1 MEYKNILLEQRD
13 NIAVLFLNR
22 PNKLN
27 AFTFSMMEEIIA
39 ALDSLE
45 ADDSVHAVIITGKGR
60 AFCAGADLSSGQDTF
75 NPSFDDFAVQESDLE
90 ETLEAF
96 LLLECIN
103 AVQESDFRRDSG
115 GILTLRMYK
124 FLKPIVVACNGPA
137 VGIGASMQLAADIR
151 LASDQARF
159 GFVFNN
165 RGIVP
170 DACSSWFLPKIVG
183 ISRALELTYSGRIID
198 AQEALQLN
206 LVSSIHDSENLLS
219 NAVDITKKMVQNSAP
234 VSISLTRQMLWRS
247 LESSGPY
254 DAHVIES
261 KAIDSR
267 GASEDAKE
275 GVSSFLE
282 KRPAEFKNKV
292 SSDMPEFFPWWK
304 DTN

>member
-1 MEYKNILLEQRD
+1 MDFKNILLEQRE

-27 AFTFSMMEEIIA
+27 AFTFSMMEEIIS

-75 NPSFDDFAVQESDLE
+75 NPSFDDFAVQER
-90 ETLEAF
+90 
-96 LLLECIN
+96 
-103 AVQESDFRRDSG
+103 DFRRDSG

-292 SSDMPEFFPWWK
+292 SSDMPEFFPWWE

>member
-1 MEYKNILLEQRD
+1 MDFKNILLEQRE

-27 AFTFSMMEEIIA
+27 AFTFSMMEEIIS

-75 NPSFDDFAVQESDLE
+75 NPSFDDFAVQESD
-90 ETLEAF
+90 
-96 LLLECIN
+96 
-103 AVQESDFRRDSG
+103 FRRDSG

-124 FLKPIVVACNGPA
+124 FLKPIVMACNGPA

-170 DACSSWFLPKIVG
+170 DACSSWFLPRIVG

-206 LVSSIHDSENLLS
+206 LVSSIHDSEKLLS
-219 NAVDITKKMVQNSAP
+219 NALDITKKMVQNSAP

>member
-1 MEYKNILLEQRD
+1 MYFKNILLEQRE

-22 PNKLN
+22 PHKLN
-27 AFTFSMMEEIIA
+27 AFTFSMMQEIIS

-45 ADDSVHAVIITGKGR
+45 ADDSVHAVIIAGKGR
-60 AFCAGADLSSGQDTF
+60 AFCAGADLSSGQETF
-75 NPSFDDFAVQESDLE
+75 NPSFDDFAVQE
-90 ETLEAF
+90 
-96 LLLECIN
+96 N
-103 AVQESDFRRDSG
+103 DFRRDSG

-206 LVSSIHDSENLLS
+206 LVSSIHDSENLIS

-275 GVSSFLE
+275 GVSSFLD

>member
-1 MEYKNILLEQRD
+1 MDYKNILLEQRD
-13 NIAVLFLNR
+13 NIAVLSLNR

-27 AFTFSMMEEIIA
+27 AFTFSMMEEMID
-39 ALDSLE
+39 ALDALD
-45 ADDSVHAVIITGKGR
+45 ADDNVHALIITGKGR
-60 AFCAGADLSSGQDTF
+60 AFCAGADLSSGQETF
-75 NPSFDDFAVQESDLE
+75 NPSFDDF
-90 ETLEAF
+90 
-96 LLLECIN
+96 

-124 FLKPIVVACNGPA
+124 FLKPIVIACNGPA
-137 VGIGASMQLAADIR
+137 VGIGASMQLAADVR

-183 ISRALELTYSGRIID
+183 ISSALELTYSGRIID
-198 AQEALQLN
+198 ASEALKLN
-206 LVSSIHDSENLLS
+206 LVSSIYDSENLLD
-219 NAVDITKKMVQNSAP
+219 NALDFAKNMVKNSAP
-234 VSISLTRQMLWRS
+234 VSIAVTRQMLWRS
-247 LESSGPY
+247 LEGSGPY
-254 DAHVIES
+254 DAHIVES

-282 KRPAEFKNKV
+282 KRAAEFKNKV
-292 SSDMPEFFPWWK
+292 SEDMPSFFPWWK
-304 DTN
+304 

>member
-1 MEYKNILLEQRD
+1 MDFKNILLEQRE

-27 AFTFSMMEEIIA
+27 AFTFSMMEEIIN

-75 NPSFDDFAVQESDLE
+75 NPSFDDF
-90 ETLEAF
+90 
-96 LLLECIN
+96 

-206 LVSSIHDSENLLS
+206 LVSSIHDSEKLLS
-219 NAVDITKKMVQNSAP
+219 NALDITKKMVQNSAP

>member
-1 MEYKNILLEQRD
+1 VDFKNILLEQRE

-27 AFTFSMMEEIIA
+27 AFTFSMMEEIIS

-75 NPSFDDFAVQESDLE
+75 NPSFDDFAVQES
-90 ETLEAF
+90 
-96 LLLECIN
+96 N
-103 AVQESDFRRDSG
+103 FRRDSG

-292 SSDMPEFFPWWK
+292 SSDMPEFFPWWE
-304 DTN
+304 DTY

>member
-1 MEYKNILLEQRD
+1 VEYKNILLEQQD
-13 NIAVLFLNR
+13 NIAVLSLNR

-27 AFTFSMMEEIIA
+27 AFTFSMMEEMIC
-39 ALDSLE
+39 ALDALE
-45 ADDSVHAVIITGKGR
+45 VNDSVDALIITGKGR
-60 AFCAGADLSSGQDTF
+60 AFCAGADLSSGQETF
-75 NPSFDDFAVQESDLE
+75 NPSFDDF
-90 ETLEAF
+90 
-96 LLLECIN
+96 

-124 FLKPIVVACNGPA
+124 FLKPIVIACNGPA
-137 VGIGASMQLAADIR
+137 VGIGASMQLAADVR

-183 ISRALELTYSGRIID
+183 ISSALELTYSGRIID
-198 AQEALQLN
+198 ASEALKLN
-206 LVSSIHDSENLLS
+206 LVSSIHDSENLLD
-219 NAVDITKKMVQNSAP
+219 NAIDFTKNMVKNSAP
-234 VSISLTRQMLWRS
+234 VSIAVTRQMLWRS
-247 LESSGPY
+247 LEGSGPY
-254 DAHVIES
+254 DAHIVES

-282 KRPAEFKNKV
+282 KRAAEFKNKV

>member
-1 MEYKNILLEQRD
+1 MDFQNILLEQRD

-22 PNKLN
+22 PHKLN
-27 AFTFSMMEEIIA
+27 AFTFSMMEEIIS
-39 ALDSLE
+39 ALDFLE

-60 AFCAGADLSSGQDTF
+60 AFCAGADLSSGQETF
-75 NPSFDDFAVQESDLE
+75 NPSFDNFAVQE
-90 ETLEAF
+90 
-96 LLLECIN
+96 N
-103 AVQESDFRRDSG
+103 DFRRDSG

-219 NAVDITKKMVQNSAP
+219 NAVDIAKKMVQNSAP

>member
-1 MEYKNILLEQRD
+1 VDFQNILLEQRE

-22 PNKLN
+22 PHKLN
-27 AFTFSMMEEIIA
+27 AFTFSMMEEIIS
-39 ALDSLE
+39 ALDFLE

-60 AFCAGADLSSGQDTF
+60 AFCAGADLSSGQETF
-75 NPSFDDFAVQESDLE
+75 NPSFDDFAVQEH
-90 ETLEAF
+90 
-96 LLLECIN
+96 
-103 AVQESDFRRDSG
+103 DFRRDSG

-206 LVSSIHDSENLLS
+206 LVSSIHDSESLLS
-219 NAVDITKKMVQNSAP
+219 DAVDITKKMVQNSAP

-267 GASEDAKE
+267 GASEDARE

-292 SSDMPEFFPWWK
+292 SSDMPKFFPWWK

>member
-1 MEYKNILLEQRD
+1 VDYKTILVEQRD

-27 AFTFSMMEEIIA
+27 AFTFSMMEEIIS

-45 ADDSVHAVIITGKGR
+45 ANDSIHAVIITGKGR
-60 AFCAGADLSSGQDTF
+60 AFCAGADLSSGQETF
-75 NPSFDDFAVQESDLE
+75 NPSFDDF
-90 ETLEAF
+90 
-96 LLLECIN
+96 

-170 DACSSWFLPKIVG
+170 DACSSWFLPKIIG
-183 ISRALELTYSGRIID
+183 IANALELTYSGRIID
-198 AQEALQLN
+198 ATEALKLN
-206 LVSSIHDSENLLS
+206 LVSSVHDSESLLTD
-219 NAVDITKKMVQNSAP
+219 AVNITKKMIQNSAP

-247 LESSGPY
+247 LESTGPY

-282 KRPAEFKNKV
+282 KRPAKFKNKV
-292 SSDMPEFFPWWK
+292 SLDMPKFFPWWE
-304 DTN
+304 

>member
-1 MEYKNILLEQRD
+1 MDFKNILLEQRE

-27 AFTFSMMEEIIA
+27 AFTFSMMREIIS

-75 NPSFDDFAVQESDLE
+75 NPSFDNFAVQER
-90 ETLEAF
+90 
-96 LLLECIN
+96 
-103 AVQESDFRRDSG
+103 DFRRDSG

-206 LVSSIHDSENLLS
+206 LVSSIHDSEDLLS
-219 NAVDITKKMVQNSAP
+219 NALDITKKMVQNSAP

>member
-1 MEYKNILLEQRD
+1 MDYKTILVEQRD

-27 AFTFSMMEEIIA
+27 AFTFSMMEEMIT
-39 ALDSLE
+39 ALDALD
-45 ADDSVHAVIITGKGR
+45 ADDSVHALIITGKGR
-60 AFCAGADLSSGQDTF
+60 AFCAGADLSSGQETF
-75 NPSFDDFAVQESDLE
+75 NPSFDDFAVQEG
-90 ETLEAF
+90 
-96 LLLECIN
+96 
-103 AVQESDFRRDSG
+103 DFRRDSG

-124 FLKPIVVACNGPA
+124 FLKPIVIACNGPA

-183 ISRALELTYSGRIID
+183 ISSALELTYSGRIID
-198 AQEALQLN
+198 AKEALKLN
-206 LVSSIHDSENLLS
+206 LVSSVHDHESLLT
-219 NAVDITKKMVQNSAP
+219 NAVNITKKMIQNSAP

-247 LESSGPY
+247 LDSSGPY

-267 GASEDAKE
+267 GASQDAKE

-282 KRPAEFKNKV
+282 KRPAKFKNKV
-292 SSDMPEFFPWWK
+292 SSDMPKFFPWWE
-304 DTN
+304 

>member
-1 MEYKNILLEQRD
+1 VDYKNILLEQRD
-13 NIAVLFLNR
+13 NIAVLSLNR

-27 AFTFSMMEEIIA
+27 AFTFSMMEEMID
-39 ALDSLE
+39 ALDALD
-45 ADDSVHAVIITGKGR
+45 ADNNIHALIITGKGR
-60 AFCAGADLSSGQDTF
+60 AFCAGADLSSGQETF
-75 NPSFDDFAVQESDLE
+75 NPSFDDF
-90 ETLEAF
+90 
-96 LLLECIN
+96 

-124 FLKPIVVACNGPA
+124 FLKPIVIACNGPA
-137 VGIGASMQLAADIR
+137 VGIGASMQLAADVR

-183 ISRALELTYSGRIID
+183 ISSALELTYSGRIID
-198 AQEALQLN
+198 ASEALKLN
-206 LVSSIHDSENLLS
+206 LVSSIHDSENLLD
-219 NAVDITKKMVQNSAP
+219 NAIDFVKNMVKNSAP
-234 VSISLTRQMLWRS
+234 VSIALTRQMLWRS
-247 LESSGPY
+247 LEGSGPN
-254 DAHVIES
+254 DAHVVES

-282 KRPAEFKNKV
+282 KRGAEFKNKV
-292 SSDMPEFFPWWK
+292 SLDMPSFFPWWK
-304 DTN
+304 

>member
-1 MEYKNILLEQRD
+1 VDFKNILLEQRE

-27 AFTFSMMEEIIA
+27 AFTFSMMEEIIG

-45 ADDSVHAVIITGKGR
+45 VDDSVHAVIITGKGR

-75 NPSFDDFAVQESDLE
+75 NPSFDDF
-90 ETLEAF
+90 
-96 LLLECIN
+96 

-170 DACSSWFLPKIVG
+170 DACSSWFLPRIVG

-198 AQEALQLN
+198 AHEALQLN

-219 NAVDITKKMVQNSAP
+219 DAVDITKKMVQNSAP

>member
-1 MEYKNILLEQRD
+1 VEYKNILLEQQD
-13 NIAVLFLNR
+13 NIAVLSLNR

-27 AFTFSMMEEIIA
+27 AFTFSMMEEMIA
-39 ALDSLE
+39 ALDALD
-45 ADDSVHAVIITGKGR
+45 ADDSVHALIITGKGR

-75 NPSFDDFAVQESDLE
+75 NPSFDDF
-90 ETLEAF
+90 
-96 LLLECIN
+96 

-170 DACSSWFLPKIVG
+170 DACSSWFLPRIVG

-206 LVSSIHDSENLLS
+206 LVSSIHDSEDLLS
-219 NAVDITKKMVQNSAP
+219 SAVDITKKMVQNSAP

-275 GVSSFLE
+275 GVSSFLG

>member
-1 MEYKNILLEQRD
+1 MDFKNILLEQRE

-27 AFTFSMMEEIIA
+27 AFTFSMMEEIIS

-75 NPSFDDFAVQESDLE
+75 NPSFDNFAVQER
-90 ETLEAF
+90 
-96 LLLECIN
+96 
-103 AVQESDFRRDSG
+103 DFRRDSG

-206 LVSSIHDSENLLS
+206 LVSSIHDSEDLLS
-219 NAVDITKKMVQNSAP
+219 NALDITKKMVQNSAP

>member
-1 MEYKNILLEQRD
+1 VDFQNILLEQRD

-27 AFTFSMMEEIIA
+27 AFTFSMMEEIIS

-60 AFCAGADLSSGQDTF
+60 AFCAGADLSSGQETF
-75 NPSFDDFAVQESDLE
+75 NPSFDDFAVQE
-90 ETLEAF
+90 
-96 LLLECIN
+96 N
-103 AVQESDFRRDSG
+103 DFRRDSG

-219 NAVDITKKMVQNSAP
+219 NAIDIAKTMVQNSAP

-254 DAHVIES
+254 DAHIIES

>member
-1 MEYKNILLEQRD
+1 MDYKNILLEQRD
-13 NIAVLFLNR
+13 NIAVLSLNR

-27 AFTFSMMEEIIA
+27 AFTFSMMEEMID
-39 ALDSLE
+39 ALDVLD
-45 ADDSVHAVIITGKGR
+45 ADDNIHALIITGKGR
-60 AFCAGADLSSGQDTF
+60 AFCAGADLSSGQETF
-75 NPSFDDFAVQESDLE
+75 NPSFDDF
-90 ETLEAF
+90 
-96 LLLECIN
+96 

-124 FLKPIVVACNGPA
+124 FLKPIVIACNGPA
-137 VGIGASMQLAADIR
+137 VGIGASMQLAADVR

-183 ISRALELTYSGRIID
+183 ISSALELTYSGRIID
-198 AQEALQLN
+198 ASEALKLN
-206 LVSSIHDSENLLS
+206 LVSSIHDSENLLD
-219 NAVDITKKMVQNSAP
+219 NALDFTKNMVKNSAP
-234 VSISLTRQMLWRS
+234 VSIAVTRQMLWRS
-247 LESSGPY
+247 LEGSGPY
-254 DAHVIES
+254 DAHIVES

-282 KRPAEFKNKV
+282 KRTAEFKNKV
-292 SSDMPEFFPWWK
+292 SLDMPSFFPWWK
-304 DTN
+304 

>member
-1 MEYKNILLEQRD
+1 MDFQNILLEQRE

-22 PNKLN
+22 PHKLN
-27 AFTFSMMEEIIA
+27 AFTFSMMEEIIS

-60 AFCAGADLSSGQDTF
+60 AFCAGADLSSGQETF
-75 NPSFDDFAVQESDLE
+75 NPSFDDFAVQE
-90 ETLEAF
+90 
-96 LLLECIN
+96 N
-103 AVQESDFRRDSG
+103 DFRRDSG

-206 LVSSIHDSENLLS
+206 LVSSIHDSKNLLS
-219 NAVDITKKMVQNSAP
+219 NAVDIAKKMVQNSAP

>member
-1 MEYKNILLEQRD
+1 VEYKNILLEQQD
-13 NIAVLFLNR
+13 NIAVLSLNR

-27 AFTFSMMEEIIA
+27 AFTFSMMEEMIA
-39 ALDSLE
+39 ALDALD
-45 ADDSVHAVIITGKGR
+45 ADDSVHALIITGKGR

-75 NPSFDDFAVQESDLE
+75 NPSFDDF
-90 ETLEAF
+90 
-96 LLLECIN
+96 

-206 LVSSIHDSENLLS
+206 LVSSIHDSEDLLS
-219 NAVDITKKMVQNSAP
+219 SAVDITKKMVQNSAP

-275 GVSSFLE
+275 GVSSFLG

>member
-1 MEYKNILLEQRD
+1 MDFQNILLEQRD
-13 NIAVLFLNR
+13 NIAVLSLNR

-27 AFTFSMMEEIIA
+27 AFTFSMMEEIIS

-60 AFCAGADLSSGQDTF
+60 AFCAGADLSSGQETF
-75 NPSFDDFAVQESDLE
+75 NPSFDDFAVQE
-90 ETLEAF
+90 
-96 LLLECIN
+96 N
-103 AVQESDFRRDSG
+103 DFRRDSG

-206 LVSSIHDSENLLS
+206 LVSSIHDSKNLLS
-219 NAVDITKKMVQNSAP
+219 NAVDIAKKMVQNSAP

-304 DTN
+304 DNN

>member
-1 MEYKNILLEQRD
+1 MEYKNILLEQQD
-13 NIAVLFLNR
+13 NIAVLSLNR

-27 AFTFSMMEEIIA
+27 AFTFSMMEEMIGVLD
-39 ALDSLE
+39 ALD
-45 ADDSVHAVIITGKGR
+45 ADDSIHALIITGKGR
-60 AFCAGADLSSGQDTF
+60 AFCAGADLSSGQETF
-75 NPSFDDFAVQESDLE
+75 NPSFDDFAVQED
-90 ETLEAF
+90 
-96 LLLECIN
+96 
-103 AVQESDFRRDSG
+103 DFRRDSG

-124 FLKPIVVACNGPA
+124 FLKPIVIACNGPA

-183 ISRALELTYSGRIID
+183 ISSALELTYSGRIID
-198 AQEALQLN
+198 ASEALKLN
-206 LVSSIHDSENLLS
+206 LVSSIHDSENLLDY
-219 NAVDITKKMVQNSAP
+219 AVDFAKNMVKNSAP
-234 VSISLTRQMLWRS
+234 VSIALTRQMLWRS
-247 LESSGPY
+247 LEGSGPY
-254 DAHVIES
+254 NAHIVES

-267 GASEDAKE
+267 GASKDAKE

-282 KRPAEFKNKV
+282 KRAAEFKNQV

>member
-1 MEYKNILLEQRD
+1 MDYKNILLEQRD
-13 NIAVLFLNR
+13 NIAVLSLNR

-27 AFTFSMMEEIIA
+27 AFTFSMMEEMID
-39 ALDSLE
+39 ALDALD
-45 ADDSVHAVIITGKGR
+45 ADDNVHALIITGKGR
-60 AFCAGADLSSGQDTF
+60 AFCAGADLSSGQETF
-75 NPSFDDFAVQESDLE
+75 NPSFDDF
-90 ETLEAF
+90 
-96 LLLECIN
+96 

-124 FLKPIVVACNGPA
+124 FLKPIVIACNGPA
-137 VGIGASMQLAADIR
+137 VGIGASMQLAADVR

-183 ISRALELTYSGRIID
+183 ISSALELTYSGRIID
-198 AQEALQLN
+198 ASEALKLN
-206 LVSSIHDSENLLS
+206 LVSSIHDSENLLD
-219 NAVDITKKMVQNSAP
+219 NALDFAKNMVKNSAP
-234 VSISLTRQMLWRS
+234 VSIAVTRQMLWRS
-247 LESSGPY
+247 LEGSGPY
-254 DAHVIES
+254 DAHVVES

-282 KRPAEFKNKV
+282 KRGAEFKNKV
-292 SSDMPEFFPWWK
+292 SLDMPSFFPWWK
-304 DTN
+304 

>member
-1 MEYKNILLEQRD
+1 MDFQNILLEQRE

-22 PNKLN
+22 PHKLN
-27 AFTFSMMEEIIA
+27 AFTFSMMEEIIS

-60 AFCAGADLSSGQDTF
+60 AFCAGADLSSGQETF
-75 NPSFDDFAVQESDLE
+75 NPSFDDFAVQEH
-90 ETLEAF
+90 
-96 LLLECIN
+96 
-103 AVQESDFRRDSG
+103 DFRRDSG

-219 NAVDITKKMVQNSAP
+219 NAVDIAKKMVQNSAP

-292 SSDMPEFFPWWK
+292 SSDMPEFFPWWE
-304 DTN
+304 

>member
-1 MEYKNILLEQRD
+1 MDFKNILLEQRE

-22 PNKLN
+22 PHKLN
-27 AFTFSMMEEIIA
+27 AFTFSMMQEIIS

-60 AFCAGADLSSGQDTF
+60 AFCAGADLSSGQETF
-75 NPSFDDFAVQESDLE
+75 NPSFDDFAVQE
-90 ETLEAF
+90 
-96 LLLECIN
+96 N
-103 AVQESDFRRDSG
+103 DFRRDSG

-219 NAVDITKKMVQNSAP
+219 NAVDIAKKMVQNSAP

>member
-1 MEYKNILLEQRD
+1 VDFKNILLEQRE

-27 AFTFSMMEEIIA
+27 AFTFSMMEEIIS

-45 ADDSVHAVIITGKGR
+45 ADDSVHALIITGKGR

-75 NPSFDDFAVQESDLE
+75 NPSFDDF
-90 ETLEAF
+90 
-96 LLLECIN
+96 